1 MKIALLA
8 EDYPSSGRPVFVFV
22 QQLVEEL
29 IDQGNEISVIAP
41 QSLTRSVVRRIPLMP
56 KYSEYRTKNNNAYI
70 VYRPYSVSFGNGHK
84 ILYKIAEGFNQHS
97 INSILNKLK
106 PDILYGHFWHTA
118 HKLKKY
124 AMVNKRP
131 LFVACGEGDN
141 ALEHLVSS
149 LTTKEK
155 NDFSKVVTGVISVSS
170 ENKRKCIAYGL
181 APDDNIVVLPNSV
194 DTSIFVRNTN
204 RDVRKELGVL
214 SDDFLIAFTGAFIH
228 RKGSARLS
236 AAIDRL
242 NDPHIKVVFIGASLE
257 GDDATPTCGGIVH
270 IGRLEHSEIP
280 QYLYAADCF
289 CLPTLNEGCSNAIV
303 EAVAA
308 GLPVISSNLPFNDDI
323 LDESNSIVV
332 DPMDVDEI
340 VNAIKQLRDNPDLR
354 KKLSEGSFKKA
365 AALRIDKRAEAVIKF
380 IESKI

>member
-29 IDQGNEISVIAP
+29 IDQGGEIYVIAP
-41 QSLTRSVVRRIPLMP
+41 QSLTRSIVRRISLMP
-56 KYSEYRTKNNNAYI
+56 RCSEYRTKNNNTYI
-70 VYRPYSVSFGNGHK
+70 VYRPFSVSFGNGHK

-118 HKLKKY
+118 HKLKEY
-124 AMVNKRP
+124 ARVNKKP

-155 NDFSKVVTGVISVSS
+155 KEFSKIVTGVICVST

-181 APDDNIVVLPNSV
+181 APENNIVVLPNSV
-194 DTSIFVRNTN
+194 DTSIFVRNAN
-204 RDVRKELGVL
+204 RDVRKELGVFP
-214 SDDFLIAFTGAFIH
+214 DDFLIAFTGAFIH

-242 NDPHIKVVFIGASLE
+242 NDSHIKVVFIGASLE
-257 GDDATPTCGGIVH
+257 GDDATPTCSGIVH
-270 IGRLEHSEIP
+270 MGRLEHSEIP
-280 QYLYAADCF
+280 QYLFAADCF

-308 GLPVISSNLPFNDDI
+308 GLPIISSNLPFNDDI

-340 VNAIKQLRDNPDLR
+340 ANAIKKLRDNPDLR